1 MTIETTQYLK
11 LKSSDA
17 QKLGRNGGSIR
28 YLILTDTDRQL
39 LYVSIIANDSGGYFS
54 NEIASFDGIEACMPA
69 DHTQPFPAK
78 ALIRAFV
85 SRSANQPSF
94 CAALLRAEGLTA
106 AVPDKPHLHQV
117 VGDWDDWKLAMLD
130 LPGEPYVPPVK
141 GAQSVEDADETTD
154 GVSWFNQNRHL
165 DQVISDPQGKIESM
179 NDKKPRRHFDPAV
192 KLQMIEMVRNQ
203 GLSVAQVCSEMKLSR
218 SVLSRWLNQF
228 DQEQAGRP
236 GKGIPLTA
244 EQRRIRELE
253 MQVRQLQSDN
263 ALLKK
268 ASAFFARELQ

>member
-78 ALIRAFV
+78 ALIPAFI

-244 EQRRIRELE
+244 EQRRICELE

>member
-244 EQRRIRELE
+244 EQRRICELE